1 MSKKNSKPAVKAAEG
16 QVKVRVLVDCE
27 HGKSGDVAVVD
38 AKIVDS
44 LAGVVDANPDAVA
57 YAESEAEGE

>member
-1 MSKKNSKPAVKAAEG
+1 MSKKNSKPAVKAAEW

-38 AKIVDS
+38 AKIVDG
-44 LAGVVDANPDAVA
+44 LAGVVDANQDAVA